1 MSSAGTSGAT
11 AELVLALNCGSSSIK
26 FAVFDSGVWPV
37 PRTPLWR
44 GSVQGIGGPSP
55 GYAIGG
61 AQPLPLELDATQPGT
76 AALRRILAEVRS
88 RLAGRRVGLIVHR
101 VVHGGDRHADPVRL
115 DAAVVDELARCV
127 PLAPLHQPQ
136 ALEAICQTLAAEP
149 DVPQVACFDT
159 AFHRTIEPVEQMLPL
174 PHDAWQRGLR
184 RYGFHGLSYAYLAV
198 ALGAR
203 HGKVASG
210 RVIAAHLGSGASLC
224 AMHDLTSRAT
234 TMGFSALEGLM
245 MGTRT
250 GSIDPGVLLH
260 LLQVE
265 GRNPEQLSRLL
276 YHESGLLGVSGIS
289 AEPRVIAR
297 HEQDPG
303 ERGERARLALA
314 MYVRRIVREVGA
326 LVAVLGGLD
335 MLVFTAGVG
344 EHSALVRAR
353 VCSALQW
360 LGVQL
365 DDAANAG
372 NQPVISHPGSR
383 VLVAVEPTNE
393 EWIAATQGLVCI
405 GRTPAASS

>member
-1 MSSAGTSGAT
+1 MSDSGIRGASG
-11 AELVLALNCGSSSIK
+11 ELVLALNCGSSSIK
-26 FAVFDSGVWPV
+26 FAVFDGGVWPV

-44 GSVQGIGGPSP
+44 GSVQGIGGSSP

-61 AQPLPLELDATQPGT
+61 AQPLPLVLDPAQPGA
-76 AALRRILAEVRS
+76 AALRRILGEVRS

-101 VVHGGDRHADPVRL
+101 VVHGGERYADPVRL
-115 DAAVVDELARCV
+115 DAAVVDDLEACI

-136 ALEAICQTLAAEP
+136 ALEAIRQTLAAEP
-149 DVPQVACFDT
+149 EVPQVACFDT
-159 AFHRTIEPVEQMLPL
+159 AFHRSIEPVERTLPL
-174 PHDAWQRGLR
+174 PHAAWQRGLR
-184 RYGFHGLSYAYLAV
+184 REGFHGVSYAYLAET
-198 ALGAR
+198 LPAR
-203 HGKVASG
+203 HGRRARG

-245 MGTRT
+245 MGTRS

-260 LLQVE
+260 LLRVE
-265 GRNPEQLSRLL
+265 GRSPEQISRLL

-289 AEPRVIAR
+289 AEPRVLAR

-303 ERGERARLALA
+303 ERGERARLALD
-314 MYVRRIVREVGA
+314 MYVRRIVREIGA
-326 LVAVLGGLD
+326 LTAVLGGLD
-335 MLVFTAGVG
+335 MLVVTAGVG

-353 VCSALQW
+353 TCAALQW

-365 DDAANAG
+365 DDPANAG
-372 NQPVISHPGSR
+372 NLPLISHPGSR

-405 GRTPAASS
+405 GRAPATF